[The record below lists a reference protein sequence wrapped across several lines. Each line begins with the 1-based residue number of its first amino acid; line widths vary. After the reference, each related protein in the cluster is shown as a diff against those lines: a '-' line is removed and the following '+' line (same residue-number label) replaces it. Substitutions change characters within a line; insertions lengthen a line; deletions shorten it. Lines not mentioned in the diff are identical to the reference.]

1 MNQYTELLYYIK
13 QLGEADPFVN
23 TITQGEFDR
32 LDLDKTNIFPLL
44 HASITGAG
52 FTNGQT
58 VTFSIQIGCF
68 NVRHVNK
75 DINVDKFWL
84 NDNEVDNLNETLA
97 TLNRLWLNM
106 YKDFAENNIT
116 SSENPTLE
124 PVVEYSKNLLDGWI
138 MTFDVEMPNTEISL
152 CQ

>member
-58 VTFSIQIGCF
+58 VTFNIQIGCF

-138 MTFDVEMPNTEISL
+138 MTFDVELPNTTISL